1 MDEALAG
8 AESRD
13 LLGWNTAIAAAN
25 PQVVWFL
32 ASRELC
38 EEFRVFFFLFGGPS
52 TIVLEDA
59 VMRFLKVGGHA
70 ALPRSG
76 SQDLK
81 QGESTE
87 MSTERSASGL
97 KERRLQTQL

>member
-1 MDEALAG
+1 MDEDLTG

-13 LLGWNTAIAAAN
+13 LLSWNTAIAAAN

-32 ASRELC
+32 TGRELC
-38 EEFRVFFFLFGGPS
+38 EEFGVFFFLFGGPS
-52 TIVLEDA
+52 AIVLEDA
-59 VMRFLKVGGHA
+59 VMRFLKVFGYVLGGHA

-76 SQDLK
+76 SRDLR

-97 KERRLQTQL
+97 